1 MDRFFE
7 ILKEENPQ
15 LILNIYDSLENLE
28 KCFNMAQ
35 TYDLDLKNH
44 REIKEFYDNIVKIKS
59 LIPVEGIQLSLE
71 ILSNEKVF
79 SKSVNLLHDFS
90 YTKPKS
96 YSIYRG
102 KNIEVSSF
110 KELYE
115 QILFYLYKIDK
126 EKLHSLIN
134 KTKFN
139 GRTRPYFDKDS
150 KKMINPIRISQNLYA
165 ETHFSSNKFRDML
178 IKIFNLY
185 NIDIN
190 NLRIYIKQDKKE
202 KYGYY
207 K

>member
-7 ILKEENPQ
+7 ILKDENPQ
-15 LILNIYDSLENLE
+15 LILTIYDSLEKLE
-28 KCFNMAQ
+28 KSFNMAQ

-44 REIKEFYDNIVKIKS
+44 KEIKEFYDSIINIKS
-59 LIPVEGIQLSLE
+59 LIPIEGIQLSLE

-79 SKSVNLLHDFS
+79 SKSVNLFHDFS

-115 QILFYLYKIDK
+115 QILFYLFKIDQS
-126 EKLHSLIN
+126 KLYSLIN
-134 KTKFN
+134 KTKYN
-139 GRTRPYFDKDS
+139 GRTRPYFDKEP
-150 KKMINPIRISQNLYA
+150 KNMINPIKISHNLYA
-165 ETHFSSNKFRDML
+165 ETHFSSNRFRDML

-190 NLRIYIKQDKKE
+190 NLRIYIKQDKKD